1 MGAYSP
7 EKFPMVRQA
16 CEEFV
21 IRQVSIHRRPVYRSA
36 YGDILIDAD
45 CLASM
50 LTSYFMGDS
59 MTAAQVERKF
69 FDMLDIYNLDKPVYF
84 ASIGR
89 YEGLKKSAIDEI
101 KEILDYFAEKVAD
114 GSLPSG

>member
-1 MGAYSP
+1 MSPYSP
-7 EKFPMVRQA
+7 EKFPITRQV

-50 LTSYFMGDS
+50 LTSYFMADDMDAG
-59 MTAAQVERKF
+59 QVERKF
-69 FDMLDIYNLDKPVYF
+69 FQMLDIYNLNKPEYF
-84 ASIGR
+84 ATIGR
-89 YEGLKKSAIDEI
+89 YEGLNKPAVEELT
-101 KEILDYFAEKVAD
+101 EILDYFASKVAD
-114 GSLPSG
+114 GSLPSN